1 MATAQ
6 TNSAARQS
14 ALIDSLRVRY
24 SAAVAAGNADAK
36 LALFKE
42 AAYLDIKADLLD
54 QPAPAAA

>member
-1 MATAQ
+1 MANAPS
-6 TNSAARQS
+6 NSAARQA

-24 SAAVAAGNADAK
+24 SAALAAGDADAK

-54 QPAPAAA
+54 QPAIASA